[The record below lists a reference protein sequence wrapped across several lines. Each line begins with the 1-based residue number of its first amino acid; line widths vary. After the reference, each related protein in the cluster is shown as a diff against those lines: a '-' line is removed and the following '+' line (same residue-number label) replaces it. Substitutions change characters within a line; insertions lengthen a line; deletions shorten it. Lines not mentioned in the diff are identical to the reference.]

1 MTIAFLIPSAGSWSM
16 SGTFE
21 GIQVPIFVGA
31 FFEGDS
37 EIQRIYDGT
46 MSNPDDY
53 NRSLL
58 DIRAFR

>member
-1 MTIAFLIPSAGSWSM
+1 M